1 MFRIFSNRGGKK
13 NPSTLDR
20 HGRGVEKAQRKK
32 KEKEKKKEGRM
43 VIFWKPAKA
52 AGHEVRRTLA
62 TRRAELA
69 RWLASQR
76 RCPTERRRISVPR
89 NVERACRRRL
99 FSLLSY
105 PRSPLPLRVR
115 DMWRFPKR
123 FLEDDGWIVGGDHV
137 ARIVVKNASLP
148 CASNIVRSLLWG
160 LVHPTDWKGS
170 RSFKSL
176 SKDLYFFYEE
186 RGFRFTLIH
195 GCTSFAPNFC
205 QVAMMKRIFRMII
218 FFWIYSVIIIMKAWA
233 YVSMNSTKWMT
244 TSWEAWF
251 SEILSIFLSRGVNFF
266 GEK

>member
-13 NPSTLDR
+13 NPSILDR

-137 ARIVVKNASLP
+137 ARIVVKNAYRVYRVPRISYVLS
-148 CASNIVRSLLWG
+148 CGDSCIRRIERDLDLSKVFRKICIFFTKRGAFVSLLFTAA
-160 LVHPTDWKGS
+160 L
-170 RSFKSL
+170 L
-176 SKDLYFFYEE
+176 S
-186 RGFRFTLIH
+186 
-195 GCTSFAPNFC
+195 P
-205 QVAMMKRIFRMII
+205 RIFAR
-218 FFWIYSVIIIMKAWA
+218 
-233 YVSMNSTKWMT
+233 
-244 TSWEAWF
+244 
-251 SEILSIFLSRGVNFF
+251 
-266 GEK
+266 